1 MCLGGLAVGLGSGV
15 LGQPWTPRI
24 WQRAG
29 HKATLGLPVMGARFP
44 GRTLGALGNGAA
56 LRGSW
61 GLHQLSEAIF
71 TLGSRGPDSMM
82 VELLVLCLRV
92 RGAQGL
98 RPPQSARLFSVP
110 TLSPR

>member
-1 MCLGGLAVGLGSGV
+1 MCLGGLAVGLVSGV

-29 HKATLGLPVMGARFP
+29 HKATLGLPMMGARFP

-61 GLHQLSEAIF
+61 GLHQLREAIF

-82 VELLVLCLRV
+82 VELLVLGERE
-92 RGAQGL
+92 Q
-98 RPPQSARLFSVP
+98 
-110 TLSPR
+110 TE